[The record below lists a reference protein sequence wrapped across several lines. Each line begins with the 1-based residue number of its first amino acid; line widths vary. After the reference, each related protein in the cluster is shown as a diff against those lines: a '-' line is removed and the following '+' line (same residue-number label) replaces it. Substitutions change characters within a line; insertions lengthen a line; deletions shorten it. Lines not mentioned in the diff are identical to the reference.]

1 MRRTRVKN
9 YGRTSV
15 RLREWISAFLSKNT
29 FHVSSPSLRVTLDK
43 PLSSKSISSVSPS
56 APCKYII
63 RVLLYGATSLQMNFL
78 ERFLPPSGRQTQ
90 KRRARWLRGG
100 ERGRERGNV
109 ESGRG
114 ARGDEEKIVKW
125 RRTMREWRG
134 GKEEVEK
141 KTSTRQSERQWVAP
155 YRGIETEYVR

>member
-1 MRRTRVKN
+1 MERTNAKTIKLRF
-9 YGRTSV
+9 
-15 RLREWISAFLSKNT
+15 REWISAFLSKNT
-29 FHVSSPSLRVTLDK
+29 FHVSSPPLRVTLDK

-78 ERFLPPSGRQTQ
+78 ERFLPPSRRQTQ
-90 KRRARWLRGG
+90 KRLRGG

-114 ARGDEEKIVKW
+114 GKRRDVERRYWSGGRHENEETGKRKWKRKQAGRARDNGTVPRDRNRVCPLA
-125 RRTMREWRG
+125 TLNAT
-134 GKEEVEK
+134 GK
-141 KTSTRQSERQWVAP
+141 
-155 YRGIETEYVR
+155 